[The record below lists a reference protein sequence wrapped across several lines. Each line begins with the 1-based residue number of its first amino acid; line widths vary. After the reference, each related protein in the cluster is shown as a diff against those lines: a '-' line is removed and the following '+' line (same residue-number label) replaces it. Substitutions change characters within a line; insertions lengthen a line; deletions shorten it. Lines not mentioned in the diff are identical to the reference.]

1 VTKVEQPRAA
11 IASLILAVGVLAL
24 CQEPIRG
31 DTLHVKGDTNINL
44 ATPTQVNGA
53 TTSLF
58 VRNSGGGGERH
69 TFLQIDL
76 STLPTGVPV
85 SQGSLRVYVSAVAD
99 PGPIEI
105 HPVLGPWDEASLSA
119 ANAPPIG
126 PSVGSAIVS
135 IADQGDFLTVDITP
149 LVQGWLD
156 GSISNFGIALVPS
169 ATDPVRITL
178 DSKETT
184 LTSNGPEVEV
194 TPVGPEGPTGPSGP
208 QGPQGEPGLQGPAGA
223 TGPQGPQG
231 EPGPAATVAMFTAV
245 QTAAAGG
252 GPPPQNPGGSIPGL
266 NVTVDVPAVAP
277 PATIHAYVMAD
288 GDWVQSPGTLLHVE
302 FRILQDGAPV
312 RVLQARSSS
321 SQGRLRSQ
329 SNAGNIWSLHCL
341 SGPLAPGPHNFE
353 VQVNFLA
360 GNSGFVIGGTV
371 NERPSRLTV
380 LLMRQ

>member
-1 VTKVEQPRAA
+1 MTKVEQPRAA

-135 IADQGDFLTVDITP
+135 IADQGDFLTVDSTP

-156 GSISNFGIALVPS
+156 GPLCGR
-169 ATDPVRITL
+169 RICR
-178 DSKETT
+178 
-184 LTSNGPEVEV
+184 
-194 TPVGPEGPTGPSGP
+194 
-208 QGPQGEPGLQGPAGA
+208 Q
-223 TGPQGPQG
+223 
-231 EPGPAATVAMFTAV
+231 F
-245 QTAAAGG
+245 
-252 GPPPQNPGGSIPGL
+252 
-266 NVTVDVPAVAP
+266 
-277 PATIHAYVMAD
+277 
-288 GDWVQSPGTLLHVE
+288 
-302 FRILQDGAPV
+302 
-312 RVLQARSSS
+312 
-321 SQGRLRSQ
+321 
-329 SNAGNIWSLHCL
+329 
-341 SGPLAPGPHNFE
+341 
-353 VQVNFLA
+353 
-360 GNSGFVIGGTV
+360 
-371 NERPSRLTV
+371 RPSRSRRTDGGELRRPRE
-380 LLMRQ
+380 LLHRVGRRQGALAGLQL